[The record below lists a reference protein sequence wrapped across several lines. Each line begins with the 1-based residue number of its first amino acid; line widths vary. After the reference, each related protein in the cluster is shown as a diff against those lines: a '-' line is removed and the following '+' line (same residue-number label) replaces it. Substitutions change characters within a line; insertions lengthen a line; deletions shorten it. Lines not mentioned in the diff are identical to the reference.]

1 VDRTECVNSLWEW
14 SVYVAQNFF
23 LNTSILLHLCFLI
36 FLFDFDFGWFL
47 LGFRFAGLLSWD
59 FCAGFVH
66 FVRVLVFF
74 GFYFFSSLPLMAP
87 SFHFSSSIWQYDISF
102 TFVDQW
108 LLGFWNFKFLEWSNY
123 LAIIY
128 FLSRSTFRLDF
139 YLSLFQTFSF
149 LQCTSIGLSY
159 RPTNLPANFKS
170 LFNLRF
176 IF

>member
-1 VDRTECVNSLWEW
+1 MFFQFMWRRMFSLTHP
-14 SVYVAQNFF
+14 SFYIFHPF
-23 LNTSILLHLCFLI
+23 TSLLFDFSFLI
-36 FLFDFDFGWFL
+36 DIFDFGWFFIGFSVCGSSV
-47 LGFRFAGLLSWD
+47 LGFLRG
-59 FCAGFVH
+59 FCAFCSGFG
-66 FVRVLVFF
+66 FF

-123 LAIIY
+123 LAITY